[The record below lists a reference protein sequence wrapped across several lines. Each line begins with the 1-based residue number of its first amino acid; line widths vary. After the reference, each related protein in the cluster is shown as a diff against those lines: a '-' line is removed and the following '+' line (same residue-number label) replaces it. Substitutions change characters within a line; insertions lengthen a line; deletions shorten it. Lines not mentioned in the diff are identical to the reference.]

1 MKKNKST
8 YISLFSSAG
17 VGCYGFKMEN
27 FDCIATNELIERRLN
42 VQRANNK
49 CKYESGY
56 ICGDITKAETKK
68 LLFDEIN
75 MWKSKENIDKVD
87 VVIATPPCQ
96 GMSVA
101 NLKKN
106 NEINRNSLVIE
117 SIKII
122 NDIKPRF
129 FVFENVSAFLKTAC
143 IDIDGEIKSIESAID
158 SNLKK
163 DYMIMHKIINFKDY
177 GSNSSRTRTLVIGVT
192 NELTNYISP
201 IDIFPKRQKEKN
213 LREVIGKL
221 KPLKEIGEIDSGDI
235 YHFFRRYPEHMRNWI
250 HDLKE
255 GESAFDQECDEKK
268 PHTIVDGKI
277 KINTNKTGDK
287 YKRQFWD
294 KVAPCIHTRNDQLA
308 SQNTIHPKDD
318 RVFSIRELMKIMTIP
333 EDFKWTN
340 EDVQTLNN
348 MPIEKKVAFLK
359 KEEINIRQSIGEA
372 VPTEIFRQIAENINN
387 CLNRKNMSIREI
399 NKIIVDEDL
408 TDIKKLM
415 EFLNSK
421 KEMYSFTTLSKI
433 AELSNTKRNDEEAY
447 YTNKELLNYI
457 YIELP
462 IINKKTIK
470 VIEPSVGVGN
480 FIPYVISK
488 YSYADNLIIDVVDI
502 NYDSLEI
509 FKVLL
514 GLIDI
519 PQNVTFN
526 YINDDFLLHN
536 FNQHYDVA
544 VGNPPFMKI
553 NTNNS
558 KLNEYRKE
566 CINDESNN
574 TSSYFL
580 EKSLKI
586 SDNVIMIMPK
596 FLLNTSEYT
605 KTRDYLK
612 TLNVKSI
619 IDFGENGFEGV
630 LIETICINVSSNS
643 KPKQTNIQSV
653 TLNENIIQNQ
663 QYIMDSNLP
672 YWIIYRNEQ
681 FDKVYNEMIF
691 NIFDVFR
698 DRQITN
704 SNSFKTSYNE
714 DYIWVIKSRNISDNA
729 KEINH
734 IEDYDQYVSL
744 DNIKKYNVSN
754 YLNDENVYIT
764 PNMTY
769 KPRVCKKPVGTL
781 VNGSVAILIPKNNI
795 KLSSEDMEYFSSNE
809 YRSFYKIAR
818 NFQTRSL
825 NIDKTSVF
833 FFGKRKEVL

>member
-27 FDCIATNELIERRLN
+27 FDCVATNELIERRLN

-201 IDIFPKRQKEKN
+201 IDIFPKRQKEKT

-333 EDFKWTN
+333 KDFKWTN

-457 YIELP
+457 YKELP

-514 GLIDI
+514 DLIDI

-526 YINDDFLLHN
+526 YINDDFLLYN

-795 KLSSEDMEYFSSNE
+795 KLSSEDMEYFSSDE

>member
-56 ICGDITKAETKK
+56 ICGDITKVETKK

-201 IDIFPKRQKEKN
+201 IDIFPKRQKEKT